1 MEPLSNYDRTTVG
14 LWARSHAAL
23 QDQQQPGRPLVE
35 AAAHALLARLRDCS
49 EVQLLFARYDADPA
63 GDFSLIGSIVPHY
76 PRPELLWRI
85 RDAAFHL
92 RWLELH
98 RRAS

>member
-1 MEPLSNYDRTTVG
+1 MSNYDRTTVG

-23 QDQQQPGRPLVE
+23 EHQQEPGRPLAE
-35 AAAHALLARLRDCS
+35 AAAHALLAKLRDCS
-49 EVQLLFARYDADPA
+49 GVQPLFARYDADPA
-63 GDFSLIGSIVPHY
+63 GDFSLIGSILPHY

-92 RWLELH
+92 CWLELH
-98 RRAS
+98 GRAR

>member
-1 MEPLSNYDRTTVG
+1 MEPLSNYDQTTVG

-23 QDQQQPGRPLVE
+23 RQQQTDRPLAE
-35 AAAHALLARLRDCS
+35 AAAHALLARLRDCCDP
-49 EVQLLFARYDADPA
+49 QLLFARYDADPA

-85 RDAAFHL
+85 RDTAFHL
-92 RWLELH
+92 RWREIH
-98 RRAS
+98 DHAR